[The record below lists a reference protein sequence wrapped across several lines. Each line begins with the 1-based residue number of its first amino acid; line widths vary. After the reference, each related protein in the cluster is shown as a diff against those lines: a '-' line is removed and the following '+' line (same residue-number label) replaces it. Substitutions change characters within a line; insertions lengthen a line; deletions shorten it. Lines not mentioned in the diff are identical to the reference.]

1 MPKRFRLTRRF
12 PVAMTEDGYRR
23 LRRFA
28 AEAGLDEGEALSFL
42 FENFDSVIDT
52 DTAPVQFRAGGAQDM
67 RPVPD
72 TEQDGLRRALSGQ
85 DDDAACRGRR
95 GPR

>member
-23 LRRFA
+23 LKSFA

-42 FENFDSVIDT
+42 FENWTSVINDENL
-52 DTAPVQFRAGGAQDM
+52 TAR
-67 RPVPD
+67 
-72 TEQDGLRRALSGQ
+72 LRLFNAEL
-85 DDDAACRGRR
+85 DARKR
-95 GPR
+95 

>member
-28 AEAGLDEGEALSFL
+28 HEAGLDEGEALSFL
-42 FENFDSVIDT
+42 FEHFDSIT
-52 DTAPVQFRAGGAQDM
+52 DSERLTHR
-67 RPVPD
+67 
-72 TEQDGLRRALSGQ
+72 LRLFNSELEARK
-85 DDDAACRGRR
+85 R
-95 GPR
+95 

>member
-23 LRRFA
+23 LKKFA

-42 FENFDSVIDT
+42 FEHFDSVTHHENLTHRLRLFNSEIDT
-52 DTAPVQFRAGGAQDM
+52 RK
-67 RPVPD
+67 R
-72 TEQDGLRRALSGQ
+72 
-85 DDDAACRGRR
+85 
-95 GPR
+95 

>member
-23 LRRFA
+23 LKTFA
-28 AEAGLDEGEALSFL
+28 KEAGLDEGEALSFL
-42 FENFDSVIDT
+42 FENYSQRHQPRQPDPPP
-52 DTAPVQFRAGGAQDM
+52 APVQFGTGCAQMTKTAPVDLSKPPAG
-67 RPVPD
+67 VF
-72 TEQDGLRRALSGQ
+72 
-85 DDDAACRGRR
+85 